1 MAKAP
6 KISNRRLAF
15 LLVPLLS
22 LAGCSS
28 KPEAGSALDTSII
41 EKQMLLTAKA
51 VAESK
56 QIRARSE
63 NALRLAALSEEEKER
78 YKQVV
83 AYIPPGLD
91 LPLSYNERIEADRIL
106 KLIAQMTRW
115 EFDVRGRVPV
125 NGAMV
130 YVNRETTPAYDLI
143 IDIESQIKDRA
154 KIVLIEY
161 PKGSPM
167 NGMIVLEFKETN
179 L

>member
-1 MAKAP
+1 MANTL
-6 KISNRRLAF
+6 KITQKKIAY
-15 LLVPLLS
+15 LLCPLLIV
-22 LAGCSS
+22 AGCST
-28 KPEAGSALDTSII
+28 KPKPDTSLDTTAI

-63 NALRLAALSEEEKER
+63 NALRLAALSEAEKER
-78 YKQVV
+78 YKQIV

-106 KLIAQMTRW
+106 NLIAQMTRW
-115 EFDVRGRVPV
+115 DYEPRGRVPV

-130 YVNRETTPAYDLI
+130 YINRETTPAFDLVL
-143 IDIESQIKDRA
+143 DIESQIKDRA
-154 KIVLIEY
+154 KVILIEY
-161 PKGSPM
+161 PKGSSK
-167 NGMIVLEFKETN
+167 NGMIVLEYKETN